1 MQKQMILFKY
11 SNSGKAYILKST
23 MDEFADIPVKQI
35 AEELIEGSPLVS
47 ETAVF
52 QDTPDKDG
60 KMNGSSR
67 VQEMAT
73 EDVSVLEGTVR
84 YDIRFVVRMP
94 GINERIEII
103 VNIEIQNNDKPGY
116 PIPKRGIYYGARM
129 VSSQRGTLFRDQEY
143 GKLKKVV
150 SIWICENTAV
160 SRSDSINEY
169 SFSEKCRRGTY
180 QEEKE
185 RNGQG
190 EAKKK
195 EMNIL

>member
-1 MQKQMILFKY
+1 MILFKY

-116 PIPKRGIYYGARM
+116 PIHKRGIYYGARM

-143 GKLKKVV
+143 GKIKKVV
-150 SIWICENTAV
+150 SIWICENTARTTRYA
-160 SRSDSINEY
+160 S
-169 SFSEKCRRGTY
+169 
-180 QEEKE
+180 
-185 RNGQG
+185 
-190 EAKKK
+190 
-195 EMNIL
+195 

>member
-1 MQKQMILFKY
+1 MISLTDSEISQTLDIADADARYDAAARKLVAQKSIL
-11 SNSGKAYILKST
+11 AYILKST

-84 YDIRFVVRMP
+84 YDIRLLS
-94 GINERIEII
+94 
-103 VNIEIQNNDKPGY
+103 
-116 PIPKRGIYYGARM
+116 A
-129 VSSQRGTLFRDQEY
+129 
-143 GKLKKVV
+143 
-150 SIWICENTAV
+150 
-160 SRSDSINEY
+160 
-169 SFSEKCRRGTY
+169 CRASMKG
-180 QEEKE
+180 
-185 RNGQG
+185 
-190 EAKKK
+190 
-195 EMNIL
+195 

>member
-1 MQKQMILFKY
+1 MISLTDSEISQTLDIADADARYDAAARKLVAQKSIL
-11 SNSGKAYILKST
+11 AYILKST

-129 VSSQRGTLFRDQEY
+129 VSSQRGTLFRDQKY
-143 GKLKKVV
+143 GKIKKVV
-150 SIWICENTAV
+150 SIWICENTARTTRYA
-160 SRSDSINEY
+160 S
-169 SFSEKCRRGTY
+169 
-180 QEEKE
+180 
-185 RNGQG
+185 
-190 EAKKK
+190 
-195 EMNIL
+195 